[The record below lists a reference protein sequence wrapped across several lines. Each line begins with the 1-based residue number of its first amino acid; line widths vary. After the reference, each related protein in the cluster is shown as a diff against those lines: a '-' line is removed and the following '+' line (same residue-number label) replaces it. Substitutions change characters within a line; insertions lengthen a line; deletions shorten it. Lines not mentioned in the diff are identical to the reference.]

1 MPCTRQLFHEITDS
15 QELKQII
22 SQCRQLYAV
31 GDKKGYDAR
40 KRSLPMFIFQADH
53 FLPNRGAKGTLQE
66 GAWRLQTAAVLNG
79 LVMHDFDKLS
89 QRGTTPVKVFHGIPD
104 HWFDDKTCRTPILLA
119 AVTPSGDGLRLVT
132 VADPERGLLAEQQQW
147 VATSLGLEGDEAVK
161 NADRTSFAVDS
172 DSILYL
178 NEKIFDYDNKAYDE
192 KYGRFYRGTGS
203 AGTHQNGAGSA
214 DPRVQG
220 SGLDVDAAVAPGG
233 PAAECNEQGD
243 LTYEGVSMQKIA
255 EAYTAKYGDPAVGKR
270 HAYLLRLATRL
281 RPLVERNE
289 EKLRRAV
296 RLFGFVRDW
305 EQSEGGAATREVERI
320 LADACQLKGGY
331 RPGKAMESILGGLGI
346 HSDDAEPADDADGEY
361 GEAGKQFWRRLEPYV
376 EGPYLPA
383 VSMTSDEN
391 KVGAVFAAGAM
402 FCTLMTRCW
411 YTHYDGN
418 LQRMNPQVYIIGDPA
433 SGKSFANLLDQC
445 IMAAMRYADQPARD
459 AEERYKNE
467 QQERSTSSKAQKGD
481 ALKRPEGMIRYI
493 PSRTSNA
500 VFYRRCVNAKEV
512 IGGEV
517 MPLHLYTFDS
527 ELDSSITAQSG
538 GSWIGKHDLEL
549 KAFHNEGSG
558 VDYANNDSVNRL
570 IPIYWNTVVT
580 GTPLSLAKKITLR
593 NINDGLCSRIAVFR
607 MASQKYQM
615 IGRGSMV
622 RNHEREL
629 ALKEWGYYFESLKGE
644 LKIDRLVDHVYT
656 LCKQCA
662 QECEEN
668 RDDVRDFLRKRAVFY
683 ATWLVI
689 PQIVGRLR
697 GKKKQNGEPLTL
709 QDVKV
714 TDNDLRMASV
724 IFDAV
729 LYYQDHLFGQMLQDS
744 WDNAKREFQPRKR
757 NSRYAQ
763 AYEQLPSPFSVSDVE
778 RVLGV
783 TNNAA
788 AQHCKRWLQSGYI
801 DRQKQGTYVKLI
813 TSIQI

>member
-1 MPCTRQLFHEITDS
+1 
-15 QELKQII
+15 
-22 SQCRQLYAV
+22 
-31 GDKKGYDAR
+31 
-40 KRSLPMFIFQADH
+40 
-53 FLPNRGAKGTLQE
+53 
-66 GAWRLQTAAVLNG
+66 
-79 LVMHDFDKLS
+79 
-89 QRGTTPVKVFHGIPD
+89 
-104 HWFDDKTCRTPILLA
+104 
-119 AVTPSGDGLRLVT
+119 
-132 VADPERGLLAEQQQW
+132 
-147 VATSLGLEGDEAVK
+147 
-161 NADRTSFAVDS
+161 
-172 DSILYL
+172 
-178 NEKIFDYDNKAYDE
+178 
-192 KYGRFYRGTGS
+192 
-203 AGTHQNGAGSA
+203 
-214 DPRVQG
+214 
-220 SGLDVDAAVAPGG
+220 
-233 PAAECNEQGD
+233 
-243 LTYEGVSMQKIA
+243 
-255 EAYTAKYGDPAVGKR
+255 
-270 HAYLLRLATRL
+270 
-281 RPLVERNE
+281 
-289 EKLRRAV
+289 
-296 RLFGFVRDW
+296 
-305 EQSEGGAATREVERI
+305 
-320 LADACQLKGGY
+320 
-331 RPGKAMESILGGLGI
+331 
-346 HSDDAEPADDADGEY
+346 
-361 GEAGKQFWRRLEPYV
+361 
-376 EGPYLPA
+376 
-383 VSMTSDEN
+383 MTSDEN

-481 ALKRPEGMIRYI
+481 ALRRPEGMIRYI

-500 VFYRRCVNAKEV
+500 VFYRRAVNATEV

-558 VDYANNDSVNRL
+558 VDYANNESVNRL
-570 IPIYWNTVVT
+570 IPIYWNSVVT

-593 NINDGLCSRIAVFR
+593 NVNDGLCSRIAVFR
-607 MASQKYQM
+607 MASQKYKM

-662 QECEEN
+662 QECEEV

-729 LYYQDHLFGQMLQDS
+729 VYYQDHLFGQMLQDS

-763 AYEQLPSPFSVSDVE
+763 AYEQLPSPFGVSDVE

-783 TNNAA
+783 TNSGAKN
-788 AQHCKRWLQSGYI
+788 HCYRWLQSGYI